1 MSPIGAT
8 LDLAFLVAELLLVAR
23 IVLDWVVLL
32 GGAHLGIVGSAGQV
46 TRTLTEPILAPVRRV
61 IPPVRLGSLGIDL
74 ALPVLLLALQIMR
87 PLVRML

>member
-8 LDLAFLVAELLLVAR
+8 LDLALLIAELLLVAR
-23 IVLDWVVLL
+23 IILDWVVLL
-32 GGAHLGIVGSAGQV
+32 GGGHVGIVGSAGQV

-61 IPPVRLGSLGIDL
+61 LPPVRLGSMGIDL
-74 ALPVLLLALQIMR
+74 AVPVLLIALQVMR